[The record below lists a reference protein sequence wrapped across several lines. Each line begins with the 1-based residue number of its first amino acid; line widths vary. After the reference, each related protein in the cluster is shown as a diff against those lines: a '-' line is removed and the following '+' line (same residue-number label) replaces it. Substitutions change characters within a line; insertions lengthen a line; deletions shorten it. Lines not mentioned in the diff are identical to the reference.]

1 MKFPIKILLFKKKEK
16 KRKRCFFLPNLTNY
30 SLQRAWTLVNLG
42 GESFA
47 RLDEEGI
54 RRRRWHGADFQRIS
68 SGFAAN
74 SPGFSSFS
82 HRPICTPDTS
92 TDTRRHR
99 APCDRNLTFAHG
111 HTQREREERE
121 REVFIARNNRARA
134 DASCTF
140 HDSPPPQ
147 SRLFMARLF
156 AHAFLCFLHP
166 PFPPAPRFFLRN

>member
-1 MKFPIKILLFKKKEK
+1 MDL
-16 KRKRCFFLPNLTNY
+16 
-30 SLQRAWTLVNLG
+30 
-42 GESFA
+42 GES
-47 RLDEEGI
+47 RGGVVCQT
-54 RRRRWHGADFQRIS
+54 RRGRNSTAALTRSGFPADFQRIRSEFTGLFQLFSPAYMYTRHVDGYAPTS
-68 SGFAAN
+68 SALWSKFNFCPRTHAE
-74 SPGFSSFS
+74 
-82 HRPICTPDTS
+82 
-92 TDTRRHR
+92 
-99 APCDRNLTFAHG
+99 
-111 HTQREREERE
+111 REREERE